1 MTDRHFPEII
11 IADLAKNAREIV
23 RVSLG
28 EFEGTPTIGLWRFY
42 RDALGNL
49 RPGKG
54 GLILGIRHLP
64 ALATA
69 LAQALDA
76 AREAGRLPPQ

>member
-1 MTDRHFPEII
+1 MTDKQFPEII
-11 IADLAKNAREIV
+11 IADLAKNNREIV

-28 EFEGTPTIGLWRFY
+28 EYEGTPTIGAWRYY
-42 RDALGNL
+42 RDASGTM

-64 ALATA
+64 ALAAA
-69 LAQALDA
+69 LAKALEA
-76 AREAGRLPPQ
+76 ARDGGRLPPA